1 MYVLFLF
8 TVKTFG
14 KTLRIL
20 MPCLVQL
27 KMAKIKESQ
36 IEMDK
41 IITKAVQVK
50 MTQIN

>member
-20 MPCLVQL
+20 MPCLVQWE
-27 KMAKIKESQ
+27 MAKIKESQ

-41 IITKAVQVK
+41 NHYQSSTGK
-50 MTQIN
+50 THL

>member
-20 MPCLVQL
+20 MPCLVQS

-41 IITKAVQVK
+41 NHYQTIKGK
-50 MTQIN
+50 RNL